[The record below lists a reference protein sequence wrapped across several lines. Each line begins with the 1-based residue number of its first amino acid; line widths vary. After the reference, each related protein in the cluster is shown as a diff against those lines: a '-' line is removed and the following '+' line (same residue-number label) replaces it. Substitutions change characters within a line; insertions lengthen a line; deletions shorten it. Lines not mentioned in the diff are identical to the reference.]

1 MGGSHEFQGG
11 CNPGWRQGGD
21 FVELSGWLVDKEEG
35 LFLLGY
41 HCPKDYNYPDR
52 VKIENGNIIYP
63 ILAAVPSLGGGWS
76 LLFHRAKICG
86 YVSDGDS
93 PKIKVVSIFVQ
104 GDRSSEGLKEINICD
119 EVVGGYV
126 SRFGDYDFS
135 GRPNPTRDWLDDV

>member
-1 MGGSHEFQGG
+1 M
-11 CNPGWRQGGD
+11 
-21 FVELSGWLVDKEEG
+21 
-35 LFLLGY
+35 FLLGY

-104 GDRSSEGLKEINICD
+104 GDRSSEGLKETLINGVREWNREPSC
-119 EVVGGYV
+119 
-126 SRFGDYDFS
+126 SRFPHRGK
-135 GRPNPTRDWLDDV
+135 DVPIEH